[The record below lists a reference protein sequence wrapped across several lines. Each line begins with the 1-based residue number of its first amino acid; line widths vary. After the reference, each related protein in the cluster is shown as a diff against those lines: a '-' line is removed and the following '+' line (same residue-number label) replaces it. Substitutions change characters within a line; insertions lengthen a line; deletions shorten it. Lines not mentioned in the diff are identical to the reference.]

1 MERSASAEEA
11 VDVIADLLDK
21 FGQGGPCSDILD
33 KYFYHNS
40 FLIVDAKEAWV
51 LESAGKLWVA
61 EKVTSKTAKQTK
73 TFFFVATFL
82 PKAV

>member
-11 VDVIADLLDK
+11 VDVITDLLDK

-61 EKVTSKTAKQTK
+61 EKVTSKTSKRKK
-73 TFFFVATFL
+73 TEFLCNFFL
-82 PKAV
+82 KAV